1 MHRDC
6 QRRLATFPA
15 SFGLG
20 ELVLVRVDERVDSA
34 GVLRPAPIDKC
45 TAGEQS
51 GYDCLVSFASEMPRT
66 IRRKV
71 DDIRSGSR
79 MKLEAGICSFV
90 DIV

>member
-15 SFGLG
+15 PFGFG
-20 ELVLVRVDERVDSA
+20 ELVLVRVDERVYCA
-34 GVLRPAPIDKC
+34 GILRPTPIDKG

-51 GYDCLVSFASEMPRT
+51 GYDCLVSVASEIPRT
-66 IRRKV
+66 IQRKV

-90 DIV
+90 DMV